1 MVHYET
7 LLLAKTESTEEE
19 LKALESFFDKAV
31 SEARGTVHIF
41 DRWGKL
47 KLSYPIKNNNYGIY
61 ALVRYSIPDDADIQG
76 MLNEVHRFL
85 KIKCH
90 AFILRHLTKNLLTS
104 AAAPYIKP
112 ETSAAPR
119 ESFDS
124 FLKESKIEN
133 LLTSVDTAQKPGAEE
148 DDEENN

>member
-7 LLLAKTESTEEE
+7 LLLAKTEISEEE
-19 LKALESFFDKAV
+19 LKALESFFDKAI
-31 SEARGTVHIF
+31 SEQQGSVHIF

-47 KLSYPIKNNNYGIY
+47 KLAYPIKNNSYGIY
-61 ALVRYSIPDDADIQG
+61 SLVRYSLPNEAAAQSILADV
-76 MLNEVHRFL
+76 ERFL

-90 AFILRHLTKNLLTS
+90 TFMLRHLTKKLNTS
-104 AAAPYIKP
+104 ASAPYIKP
-112 ETSAAPR
+112 ETSTVPR

-133 LLTSVDTAQKPGAEE
+133 LLTSVDTAQKTDE
-148 DDEENN
+148 DEENDN